1 MYFTFKDYL
10 LVLLCSFTCVLS
22 YKIKSLILISND
34 NNNIIAEKIN
44 KNTRDIDI
52 LYEKLDKIV

>member
-1 MYFTFKDYL
+1 MYKDYL
-10 LVLLCSFTCVLS
+10 LVLLCGFTCVLS

>member
-1 MYFTFKDYL
+1 MYKDYL
-10 LVLLCSFTCVLS
+10 LVLLCGFKCVLS
-22 YKIKSLILISND
+22 YKIKLLILISND
-34 NNNIIAEKIN
+34 NNNIIVEKIN